1 MATSKERGDASGTSG
16 RMSSSD
22 CVTFVPQPHIRNVRT
37 LLRRA
42 IGTDAPAL
50 ELEFIDLLFDN
61 LCCLYIKSMRHA
73 HRDAGIAALLGCRH
87 LDAL

>member
-1 MATSKERGDASGTSG
+1 MRGQRRRPEWPHVVFGL
-16 RMSSSD
+16 RH
-22 CVTFVPQPHIRNVRT
+22 FVPQPYIRNVRT

-42 IGTDAPAL
+42 VGTDAEAP